1 MRTVSREKRGSQTG
15 MTLIEL
21 LIGMI
26 IATIV
31 GTMLVGTWI
40 SLQRAYG
47 VTTKANWSRAAARD
61 AMSRISSELRDAQP
75 TALATATPTP
85 APAAV
90 YINAKPME
98 VSFYSV
104 YNLAGAQNDTT
115 GVTAMRLT
123 RIWLDTA
130 TIPPLP
136 TSPECK
142 TLYWQR
148 RTDTSTSGSWT
159 DASVRKVVLAQNV
172 VNNSVT
178 DTSVSPTTSY
188 TAVFRYAYR
197 DGTGAVQWTDNTA
210 GTLDLTKIISVR
222 VRLIV
227 DANLSHTPT
236 YVDLSTTVRPR
247 NASGN

>member
-1 MRTVSREKRGSQTG
+1 MHTVSREKRGSQTG

-21 LIGMI
+21 LVGMI

-47 VTTKANWSRAAARD
+47 FTTQTNTARASARD
-61 AMSRISSELRDAQP
+61 AMGRISSELRDAQP

-85 APAAV
+85 SAAAV

-115 GVTAMRLT
+115 GIAAMRLT

-130 TIPPLP
+130 SGSTPQ
-136 TSPECK
+136 K

-148 RTDTSTSGSWT
+148 RTDASTTGAWT

-178 DTSVSPTTSY
+178 DKSVSPTTSY

-197 DGTGAVQWTDNTA
+197 DGTGTVQWTDNTD

>member
-1 MRTVSREKRGSQTG
+1 MRTVSRERRVSQTG

-47 VTTKANWSRAAARD
+47 VTTKANTARATARD
-61 AMSRISSELRDAQP
+61 ALSRISSELRDAQP

-104 YNLAGAQNDTT
+104 YNQAGAQNDTT

-130 TIPPLP
+130 SGSTPQ
-136 TSPECK
+136 K

-148 RTDTSTSGSWT
+148 RTDASTTGAWT

-178 DTSVSPTTSY
+178 DKSVSPTTSY

-197 DGTGAVQWTDNTA
+197 DGTGTVQWTDNTD

>member
-1 MRTVSREKRGSQTG
+1 MHTVSREKRGSQTG

-21 LIGMI
+21 LVGMI

-47 VTTKANWSRAAARD
+47 FTTQTNTARASARD
-61 AMSRISSELRDAQP
+61 AMGRISSELRDAQP

-85 APAAV
+85 SAAAV

-115 GVTAMRLT
+115 GIAAMRLT

-130 TIPPLP
+130 SGSTPQ
-136 TSPECK
+136 K

-148 RTDTSTSGSWT
+148 RTDASTTGAWT

-172 VNNSVT
+172 VNNSVPS
-178 DTSVSPTTSY
+178 TSAPT
-188 TAVFRYAYR
+188 AIFMYAYR
-197 DGTGAVQWTDNTA
+197 DATGAVQWTDNSA
-210 GTLDLTKIISVR
+210 ATLDLTKIISVR

-227 DANLSHTPT
+227 DANLAHTPT

-247 NASGN
+247 NASGF

>member
-1 MRTVSREKRGSQTG
+1 MLTVSREKRESQTG

-47 VTTKANWSRAAARD
+47 TTTKANWSRAAARD

-75 TALATATPTP
+75 TTLATATPTP
-85 APAAV
+85 SAAAV
-90 YINAKPME
+90 FINAKPME
-98 VSFYSV
+98 VSFYSA

-123 RIWLDTA
+123 RIWLDT
-130 TIPPLP
+130 
-136 TSPECK
+136 TSGSTPQK

-148 RTDTSTSGSWT
+148 RTDASTTGAWT
-159 DASVRKVVLAQNV
+159 DPSVRKMVLADNV
-172 VNNSVT
+172 VNNSIPS
-178 DTSVSPTTSY
+178 TSAPTPI
-188 TAVFRYAYR
+188 FMYAYR
-197 DGTGAVQWTDNTA
+197 DGTGAVLWTDNSA
-210 GTLDLTKIISVR
+210 GTLDLTKVISVR

-227 DANLSHTPT
+227 DANLAHSPT
-236 YVDLSTTVRPR
+236 YTDLSTTVRPR
-247 NASGN
+247 NASGF